1 VNQII
6 VGESLMAH
14 KGNVSFCMEIMVFCT
29 FHVKCGIGL
38 KRKPTWIFI
47 LRWLLKK
54 VNILVWLGSLQNT
67 TY

>member
-1 VNQII
+1 MNQII

-38 KRKPTWIFI
+38 KRKPT
-47 LRWLLKK
+47 
-54 VNILVWLGSLQNT
+54 
-67 TY
+67 